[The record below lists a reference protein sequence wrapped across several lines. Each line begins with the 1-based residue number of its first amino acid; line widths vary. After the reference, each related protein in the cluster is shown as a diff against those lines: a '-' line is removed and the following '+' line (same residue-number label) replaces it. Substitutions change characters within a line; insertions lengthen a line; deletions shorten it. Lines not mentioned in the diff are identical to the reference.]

1 MNPARTRFFFSIFS
15 FLFFLLSGNA
25 QSLLN
30 GDFEKNTADGCIYN
44 LENEDFNLIMEDVVA
59 FGSNSEMDIHN
70 DTCGYA
76 DVISNN
82 WFVSLSQRPSGEI
95 DQLSLR
101 MDMPLTL
108 GSSYRLTYFDWAE
121 TSGLNNIPLPLEIG
135 LSTDSMIFGTLI
147 HTSMPVEYEWTQQS
161 VEFMATEAAQ
171 YITIRMAGASGLKG
185 WTFVDGFELSPLTAV
200 AEVGE
205 AEVAIYPNPARDY
218 IFIETD
224 LDLKSIRIIN
234 AMGQEVKSF
243 PHLDVFRNKL
253 DLSGLGAGVYF
264 LEIINE
270 KNRVVRKIEKL

>member
-1 MNPARTRFFFSIFS
+1 MNPARTRFFFFIFS

-95 DQLSLR
+95 DQLALR
-101 MDMPLTL
+101 MDLPLTA
-108 GSSYRLTYFDWAE
+108 GGSYRLTYFDWAE

-161 VEFMATEAAQ
+161 VEFMAPLAAE
-171 YITIRMAGASGLKG
+171 YLTIRMAGDSGLKG

-200 AEVGE
+200 EEVEE
-205 AEVAIYPNPARDY
+205 AVVTVYPNPAHD
-218 IFIETD
+218 FVFVETS
-224 LDLKSIRIIN
+224 LGLKSIRLFN
-234 AMGQEVKSF
+234 ALGQEVKSF
-243 PHLDVFRNKL
+243 PQLDVFKNEL
-253 DLSGLGAGVYF
+253 DLSGLGAGIYY
-264 LEIINE
+264 LEIINK

>member
-1 MNPARTRFFFSIFS
+1 MNPTRTRFFFSIFS
-15 FLFFLLSGNA
+15 FLIFLLSGNA

-30 GDFEKNTADGCIYN
+30 GDFEKNTADDCTYN
-44 LENEDFNLIMEDVVA
+44 LENEAFNLIMENVVA

-76 DVISNN
+76 DAISNK

-101 MDMPLTL
+101 MDMPLTA

-147 HTSMPVEYEWTQQS
+147 HTSIPVEYEWTQQS
-161 VEFMATEAAQ
+161 VEFMATVAAQ
-171 YITIRMAGASGLKG
+171 YLTVRMAGDFGLKG

-200 AEVGE
+200 EEIG
-205 AEVAIYPNPARDY
+205 EVAVAVYPNPAHD
-218 IFIETD
+218 FVFVETS
-224 LDLKSIRIIN
+224 LGLKSIRLFN
-234 AMGQEVKSF
+234 AVGQEVKSF
-243 PHLDVFRNKL
+243 PQLGAFKNKL
-253 DLSGLGAGVYF
+253 DLSGLGAGIYF
-264 LEIINE
+264 LEIRNE

>member
-1 MNPARTRFFFSIFS
+1 MNPARTRFFFFIFS
-15 FLFFLLSGNA
+15 FLFFHFAGNA
-25 QSLLN
+25 QTLLN
-30 GDFEKNTADGCIYN
+30 GDFEKNAADDCTYN

-76 DVISNN
+76 DVISND

-95 DQLSLR
+95 DQLALR

-121 TSGLNNIPLPLEIG
+121 TSGFDNIPLPLEIG

-171 YITIRMAGASGLKG
+171 YITIRMAGDPGLKG
-185 WTFVDGFELSPLTAV
+185 WTFVDGFDLSPLTAV
-200 AEVGE
+200 EEIG
-205 AEVAIYPNPARDY
+205 EVAVAVYPNPTHD
-218 IFIETD
+218 IVFVETNFG
-224 LDLKSIRIIN
+224 LKSIRLFN
-234 AMGQEVKSF
+234 VMGQEMKSF
-243 PHLDVFRNKL
+243 PQLDALKNKL
-253 DLSGLGAGVYF
+253 DLSGLGAGIYY
-264 LEIINE
+264 LEIMNE
-270 KNRVVRKIEKL
+270 KNRVVKKIEKL